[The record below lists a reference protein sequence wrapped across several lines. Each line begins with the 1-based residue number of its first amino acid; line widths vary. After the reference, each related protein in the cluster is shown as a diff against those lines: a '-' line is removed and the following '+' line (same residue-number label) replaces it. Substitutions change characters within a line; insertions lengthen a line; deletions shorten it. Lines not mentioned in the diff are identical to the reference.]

1 VKGPAN
7 VLLRYA
13 AAALIVAASTAAA
26 EVFFRMTGSSRITSI
41 FLASVL
47 VSAFLLGSGPG
58 FLAAGLSFVVYLY
71 LVEPPYQLS
80 FGSPEEFN
88 SLILYL
94 AAAVLTCLLAG
105 RVRDEAVA
113 AKARALTAT
122 ALLEATREFSATA
135 DEPFLRQRLADR
147 LAAAAGGEALVR
159 HGRDLV
165 VSASGAVDDE
175 VVEAASIVELAASK
189 GARDSA
195 PVDAWIFR
203 PLVADDAV
211 LGVAGWRTRRPK
223 QLSYDERVA
232 LDVVADAGAAA
243 IARTRMAAAK
253 ADAETRAR
261 TEDLRNALLASI
273 SHDLRTPLSAIM
285 ASASSLKRFAEEFDT
300 ATRRD
305 LASTIEEEA
314 IRLDAFVSNLLQ
326 MTRLQS
332 GAVALT
338 RLNFSLNEVIQ
349 TAIDRRAK
357 GHEGRISFSADA
369 ALPEAIGDP
378 GLFEQAL
385 GNVLENALRY
395 AAPDGAIE
403 VRASAAEEHLVVR
416 VEDEGPGVPTEDL
429 ERIFEK
435 FFRSARTARGSG
447 TGLGLSIARGLVEA
461 MGGTVRADNR
471 PGRPSGLVVALTMPK
486 AP

>member
-1 VKGPAN
+1 MTF
-7 VLLRYA
+7 LLRYV

-58 FLAAGLSFVVYLY
+58 FLAAGLSFVIYLY
-71 LVEPPYQLS
+71 LVDPPYQLS
-80 FGSPEEFN
+80 FGSPDDFN

-105 RVRDEAVA
+105 RVRDEAAA

-122 ALLEATREFSATA
+122 SLLEATREFSATA
-135 DEPFLRQRLADR
+135 DEPFLRQRLAER
-147 LAAAAGGEALVR
+147 LAMAAGGDALVR
-159 HGRDLV
+159 HGREMIVRPGD
-165 VSASGAVDDE
+165 AVDDDI
-175 VVEAASIVELAASK
+175 VEAASIVELAAAK

-195 PVDAWIFR
+195 PVDGWTFR

-211 LGVAGWRTRRPK
+211 LGVAGWRTRRPRR
-223 QLSYDERVA
+223 LSYDERVA

-243 IARTRMAAAK
+243 IARSRMAAAK

-285 ASASSLKRFAEEFDT
+285 ASASSLNRFAEDFDA

-305 LASTIEEEA
+305 LAATIEEEA
-314 IRLDAFVSNLLQ
+314 VRLDAFVSNLLQ

-332 GAVALT
+332 GAVSL
-338 RLNFSLNEVIQ
+338 RRISFSLNEVIQ
-349 TAIDRRAK
+349 TAIERRAK
-357 GHEGRISFSADA
+357 GQAVRIAFFADG
-369 ALPEAIGDP
+369 ALPEAIGDA
-378 GLFEQAL
+378 GLFEQAV

-395 AAPDGAIE
+395 GAPDGGMSVVA
-403 VRASAAEEHLVVR
+403 RATPEALVVQ
-416 VEDEGPGVPTEDL
+416 VEDEGPGVPEEDL

-435 FFRSARTARGSG
+435 FYRSERTARGSG

-461 MGGTVRADNR
+461 MGGTVQAHNR
-471 PGRPSGLVVALTMPK
+471 VGHPTGLKVVLTMPQ
-486 AP
+486 APQ